1 MTTPP
6 TSPLDKELNPPA
18 HLAPILQ
25 KVEALYRDEVAPR
38 EQALAARL
46 ADESLYLDADGKL
59 HPEIIAAR
67 REIMRA
73 AGKLGV
79 YSAHL
84 PTSLGGGGLGR
95 TDMIYVEEKVYGY
108 GCGLNPALLSWS
120 EGATPRLLAHALHS
134 QVDMHQAY
142 GGVVPDLASRKHLQ
156 HFPPLLQRALP
167 VAIKAAKSMG
177 FKVALHT
184 AGAAPIRLESIV
196 RDLDWVGFDLKAQF
210 SRYGALTGAPRGGQ
224 NARRSLAILAASGV
238 SFEVRTTAW
247 PGFHDPDDVAE
258 LARCAKA
265 ARAGA
270 FVIQQARDPV
280 SRRPVASPFF
290 SDPST
295 VAGLRGE
302 FPFLTLRPA

>member
-1 MTTPP
+1 MNRAISAADLRIGGFVPFSTVDFPGAISAVVFCQGCSLRCAYCHNP
-6 TSPLDKELNPPA
+6 NLLDPSRATSL
-18 HLAPILQ
+18 
-25 KVEALYRDEVAPR
+25 RW
-38 EQALAARL
+38 
-46 ADESLYLDADGKL
+46 ADIKKKL
-59 HPEIIAAR
+59 EAR
-67 REIMRA
+67 RDLVDA
-73 AGKLGV
+73 V
-79 YSAHL
+79 VFS
-84 PTSLGGGGLGR
+84 GG
-95 TDMIYVEEKVYGY
+95 E
-108 GCGLNPALLSWS
+108 
-120 EGATPRLLAHALHS
+120 
-134 QVDMHQAY
+134 
-142 GGVVPDLASRKHLQ
+142 
-156 HFPPLLQRALP
+156 PLLQRALP

-224 NARRSLAILAASGV
+224 NARRSLAILAASGG